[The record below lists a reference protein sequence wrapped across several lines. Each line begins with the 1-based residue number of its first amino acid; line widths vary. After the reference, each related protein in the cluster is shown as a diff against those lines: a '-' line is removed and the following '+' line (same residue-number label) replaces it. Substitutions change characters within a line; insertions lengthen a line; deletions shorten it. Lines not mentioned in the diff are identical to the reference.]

1 MTKLFLNYRPVIINA
16 IVLFSLLTAMIL
28 KNGDARDFFV
38 GIATGAALITFGQSI
53 AKVKSKEKNKY
64 AIEDED

>member
-1 MTKLFLNYRPVIINA
+1 
-16 IVLFSLLTAMIL
+16 MIL

-53 AKVKSKEKNKY
+53 VEVKSKGKNKY